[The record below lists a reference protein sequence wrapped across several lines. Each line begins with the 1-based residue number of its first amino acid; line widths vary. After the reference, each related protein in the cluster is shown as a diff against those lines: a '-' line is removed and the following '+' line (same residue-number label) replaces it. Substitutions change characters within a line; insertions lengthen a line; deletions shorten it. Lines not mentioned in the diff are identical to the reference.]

1 MTYTVARMDGRWVQ
15 VVKFAREV
23 AFSTERDWFMVCM
36 DWEKANRKREQ
47 YKWVPAST
55 RFETVREFVGV

>member
-1 MTYTVARMDGRWVQ
+1 MTYTVARMNGQWVQ

-23 AFSTERDWFMVCM
+23 AFSTERGWFMVCM
-36 DWEKANRKREQ
+36 DWEKANRKREHF
-47 YKWVPAST
+47 KWVPAST

>member
-1 MTYTVARMDGRWVQ
+1 
-15 VVKFAREV
+15 
-23 AFSTERDWFMVCM
+23 M